1 MSEQHPISRF
11 PIPDVS
17 TLPDDLRTRIETLQ
31 EKMGFIPN
39 VFLGH
44 AHRPNQLRAF
54 LAMHDDLME
63 SDEGLSRAEREM
75 IVVATSSA
83 NQCLYCLVSHGAFLR
98 IRSKQPWLSDQ
109 VAANYRDA
117 EISDRQRAM
126 LDYAVK
132 LAQTPWLVGRTIS
145 TPWSRRGSPR
155 MKSGT
160 LAPSPACSP
169 CPTALQPT
177 LPCDPMPSSMAW
189 LAEAIRQVCRIIAR
203 TG

>member
-132 LAQTPWLVGRTIS
+132 LAQTPWLVGEDDIH
-145 TPWSRRGSPR
+145 
-155 MKSGT
+155 T
-160 LAPSPACSP
+160 LEQAGFSQDEIWDIGGITGLFAMSNRLAAH
-169 CPTALQPT
+169 TAMRPNAEFYG
-177 LPCDPMPSSMAW
+177 MA
-189 LAEAIRQVCRIIAR
+189 R
-203 TG
+203 